1 MQPWPQGLKF
11 ALQVKPQVFCAQ
23 VAEALAGGVQSAGEQ
38 HWELAMQPWPQGFQP
53 MPQVKPQ
60 ALPSQVAVAL
70 AGVVHD
76 EHVAPQ
82 AITSLARQKPS
93 GHARWPVG
101 QPPAHDMA
109 SSMQA
114 PWQIF
119 FPAGQA
125 G

>member
-1 MQPWPQGLKF
+1 MHVLPQGFQPW
-11 ALQVKPQVFCAQ
+11 LQEKPHIPCAQ
-23 VAEALAGGVQSAGEQ
+23 VAEELAGGVQSAGEQ

-53 MPQVKPQ
+53 MLQVKPQ

-101 QPPAHDMA
+101 QPPSHDMA